1 MSLDIKKE
9 EMKRYER
16 LCFLFTGKK
25 KKKINTSINV
35 MKVLTEI
42 SFHLVDRNLLCPVCK
57 CNNRFKRIFCIFIYV
72 VLQS

>member
-9 EMKRYER
+9 EMKRFTKDYVF
-16 LCFLFTGKK
+16 FLRGK